1 MLRRLLLFSLFLTV
15 GALQAEVLEKSID
28 FSVSH
33 PLHEVKGTVDRI
45 EVRNLQTSDGR
56 SIRGPFQIEIPYT
69 ALNTGNGNRDSH
81 LLEILGY
88 PEHRSILVEILEVKP
103 VDEAHVSLHGYLTI
117 GGVRRPAMIPASL
130 TVSSGVS
137 TVEGTTAISLKE
149 FQIEAPSLLGMAVA
163 DLVTVHF
170 RFLIRPD
177 AK

>member
-15 GALQAEVLEKSID
+15 GVQAEVLEKSID

-45 EVRNLQTSDGR
+45 EIRNLQTSDGR